1 MGSPGVCVWMCKR
14 EKARVSFRTWMR
26 MSWTRGSCGCAPACA
41 STQLVDI
48 GCIDAHTC
56 VQVAPAGAPP
66 LALTAAGRVL
76 YTPTSTPPADTQVRF
91 VLSMG
96 PCSQAPV
103 YACMHM
109 HQSTQTY
116 VCAAYTCTRIPAN
129 RQMSRVCLASNAN
142 TTQCTKR
149 TWLQGFGGVSLQTMG
164 LIGGLSAGALLL
176 LCAIMLFLWSVN
188 NIHLCA
194 TSYLFVSVCLFA
206 KACARAHTHIIFRNQ
221 EAARG
226 ARVGS

>member
-1 MGSPGVCVWMCKR
+1 MWMCKG
-14 EKARVSFRTWMR
+14 EKARVAFRTWMR

-149 TWLQGFGGVSLQTMG
+149 TWLMAAGFRRRFASDHG
-164 LIGGLSAGALLL
+164 LDRWFISRGIAFTLCHHALPLVCQQHSP
-176 LCAIMLFLWSVN
+176 LCHV
-188 NIHLCA
+188 
-194 TSYLFVSVCLFA
+194 VSVCLCLFVC
-206 KACARAHTHIIFRNQ
+206 KGVRARTHTRHFSQPGGGKGR
-221 EAARG
+221 
-226 ARVGS
+226 

>member
-1 MGSPGVCVWMCKR
+1 MDSRVLWVCACMR
-14 EKARVSFRTWMR
+14 EYTARGHRMHRCTYVRTGR
-26 MSWTRGSCGCAPACA
+26 
-41 STQLVDI
+41 
-48 GCIDAHTC
+48 
-56 VQVAPAGAPP
+56 AGRSA
-66 LALTAAGRVL
+66 AAGTHSCR
-76 YTPTSTPPADTQVRF
+76 SG
-91 VLSMG
+91 S
-96 PCSQAPV
+96 V
-103 YACMHM
+103 YAHKYSARRHTGTIFVEYGSMFPGARLCMHAYASK
-109 HQSTQTY
+109 HTDI
-116 VCAAYTCTRIPAN
+116 CLRGYTCTRIPAN